1 MAFNYRLPQI
11 TADSVTILNTPSS
24 GVDVTLASSILT
36 VLDEGGNPSLVVRAS
51 DLLSFTYAPYSLGTT
66 NVRSVVLTNITLNPN
81 TTYVLTVHVPY
92 LVNFFGGGQETG
104 AIYQTR
110 TYTIGFGTGT
120 GSPAPTVDAIGLA
133 FANQINA
140 DNNAAFS
147 ATYTAG
153 TDTLQISAD
162 SALGGSLEITAP
174 IGATITNTTPWV
186 SPVGSNDEV
195 VGYTGNNPYATGN
208 TYNRHIVR
216 YRKMVRHSAVT
227 GLQVVKPVNAL
238 VYVNNSDAGSAA
250 TVARLTSILNG
261 SFATTIATA
270 ANYLGCPAV

>member
-1 MAFNYRLPQI
+1 MAFNYRLPKI

-24 GVDVTLASSILT
+24 GVDVNIAAGTLT
-36 VLDEGGNPSLVVRAS
+36 VLDEGGNPSLVVRAN
-51 DLLSFTYAPYSLGTT
+51 DLLSYSYSAYSLGTV
-66 NVRSVVLTNITLNPN
+66 NSWSVVLTGVTLSAN

-120 GSPAPTVDAIGLA
+120 GSPAPTVDAIGAA
-133 FANQINA
+133 FAAQINA

-147 ATYTAG
+147 ATYTNA
-153 TDTLQISAD
+153 TDTLLISAD
-162 SALGGSLEITAP
+162 SALGGSLEISAP
-174 IGATITNTTPWV
+174 AGATVTNTTPWV
-186 SPVGSNDEV
+186 SPVGSNNEV
-195 VGYTGNNPYATGN
+195 VGYAGNNPYATGN
-208 TYNRHIVR
+208 TYNRHIIR

-238 VYVNNSDAGSAA
+238 VYINAGDAGAAA

-261 SFATTIATA
+261 SFASSVANA
-270 ANYLGCPAV
+270 AAYLGCPAV

>member
-24 GVDVTLASSILT
+24 GVDVTLATSILT

-51 DLLSFTYAPYSLGTT
+51 DLLSFTYAATNAGTA
-66 NVRSVVLTNITLNPN
+66 NVKSVVLTNITLTAN
-81 TTYVLTVHVPY
+81 TSYVLTVHVPY

-110 TYTIGFGTGT
+110 TYTIGFG
-120 GSPAPTVDAIGLA
+120 PAVPTVDGIGAA
-133 FANQINA
+133 FAARINA

-147 ATYTAG
+147 ATYTSA

-186 SPVGSNDEV
+186 SPVGSNEEV
-195 VGYTGNNPYATGN
+195 VGYAGNSPYATASA
-208 TYNRHIVR
+208 YNRHIVR
-216 YRKMVRHSAVT
+216 YRKLVRHSAVT

-238 VYVNNSDAGSAA
+238 VYVNSADAGAAA
-250 TVARLTSILNG
+250 TVARLTSMLNG
-261 SFATTIATA
+261 SFATTVATA